1 MRQRLHLVISETP
14 NLNSL
19 MTIEITNKSGELVPA
34 DQVRSLLGHSL
45 VQLKLNPECEVNL
58 VFVDENEMTELHIKW
73 MNESGPT
80 DVLSFPMDMPAAAG
94 DAVTLGDIVIAPTV
108 AARQAATAG
117 HSFEHEVYIL
127 AAHGLLHIL
136 GYDHA
141 NKEDEKVM
149 FALQEDLVKNW
160 QASA

>member
-1 MRQRLHLVISETP
+1 
-14 NLNSL
+14 

-34 DQVRSLLGHSL
+34 DQVRALLDHSL
-45 VQLKLNPECEVNL
+45 VQLKLSSECEVNL

-73 MNESGPT
+73 MDEPGPT
-80 DVLSFPMDMPAAAG
+80 DVLSFPMDLPENPG

-108 AARQAATAG
+108 AATQAATAG
-117 HSFEHEVYIL
+117 HSADHEIFIL